1 MLNHQFVW
9 WSLPNATSCI
19 ISTLSQGYGIDLACH
34 ELHTF
39 AAHLKIIPL
48 MNKFVSFA
56 KFALLFAGC
65 AFVVSSCTEE
75 DEDPSII
82 GSWVFTDAVFNP
94 AVMIDSVMVTDAYNL
109 FFSDAC
115 DQDNLI
121 IIQDGG
127 IQISDQ
133 GVLLCD
139 STALQ
144 QVTGSYTYEGST
156 FIAIETSTGD
166 TTFVITNVAI
176 TSTTMTGSISTEF
189 NDESTNVDVTLTR
202 Q

>member
-1 MLNHQFVW
+1 
-9 WSLPNATSCI
+9 
-19 ISTLSQGYGIDLACH
+19 
-34 ELHTF
+34 
-39 AAHLKIIPL
+39 